1 MEGSCKEKKG
11 MLTQNWI
18 EYLFSDFQKMD
29 IRIGQIISAEK
40 IKESKK
46 LLILKVD
53 IGNDKIQ
60 IVAGLAKY
68 AEPQQLINKKI
79 AVLTNLE
86 KKRLMGIESQGM
98 LLAADNNGIPI
109 LLTID
114 NDAPVGSKMT

>member
-1 MEGSCKEKKG
+1 
-11 MLTQNWI
+11 
-18 EYLFSDFQKMD
+18 MD

-40 IKESKK
+40 IKDSEK

-53 IGNDKIQ
+53 IGNEKIQ

-79 AVLTNLE
+79 VVLTNLE

-98 LLAADNNGIPI
+98 LLAADNEGIPI

-114 NDAPVGSKMT
+114 NDAPVGSKIT